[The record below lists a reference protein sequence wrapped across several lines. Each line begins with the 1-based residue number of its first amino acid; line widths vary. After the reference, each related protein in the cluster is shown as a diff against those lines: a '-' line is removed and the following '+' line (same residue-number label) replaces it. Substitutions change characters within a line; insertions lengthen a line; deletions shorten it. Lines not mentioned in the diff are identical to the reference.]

1 MLGVVY
7 RCSSLKT
14 SRSFIGQSLLPPRL
28 IAQQHYNAAL
38 KLRSTGFSN
47 QEPFHSALLCEG
59 FDNFSWE
66 TLIECQNQKD
76 LDYNERL
83 ARDYYRIQGGLYN
96 VDYKPTNIT
105 VAKLTGRK
113 RTEETKARMR
123 LAWTTR
129 PPYSEAAREIF
140 RQSKLGIKHSVEHNL
155 AISRGCQLAMT
166 PEAKKR
172 RSDANKGK
180 WFPYSQVKKM
190 SISAKARWARVRAEK
205 ERMASG
211 DF

>member
-1 MLGVVY
+1 MVGVIY
-7 RCSSLKT
+7 RCSSLNT
-14 SRSFIGQSLLPPRL
+14 LRSFIGQTSHPLRL
-28 IAQQHYNAAL
+28 VAHQHFAAAER
-38 KLRSTGFSN
+38 LRSTGVSD
-47 QEPFHSALLCEG
+47 QEPFHSALLREG

-66 TLIECQNQKD
+66 VLVECQTQKE

-83 ARDYYRIQGGLYN
+83 ARDYYKIQGGIYN
-96 VDYKPTNIT
+96 LDFKLTNAT

-113 RTEETKARMR
+113 RTEETKAKMR

-140 RQSKLGIKHSVEHNL
+140 RQSKLGIKHTKEHNL
-155 AISRGCQLAMT
+155 AISRSCLLAMT

-172 RSDANKGK
+172 RSEANKGK

-190 SISAKARWARVRAEK
+190 SLSAYKRWERYRAEK
-205 ERMASG
+205 EKSASG
-211 DF
+211 ES